1 MSLSNHEAK
10 QLELLGKI
18 ADALAETFNP
28 EEPLVYTP
36 LYRIAYA
43 LETIAKRV
51 EPSFEPKQDSW

>member
-43 LETIAKRV
+43 LETIAKNM
-51 EPSFEPKQDSW
+51 EPSFEPEQGIE

>member
-1 MSLSNHEAK
+1 MSLSNYEAK

-43 LETIAKRV
+43 LEAIAKRM